1 MRSDQ
6 KTTQQKHPVPQR
18 DRLLGETMS
27 LTQREISSIVSRLV
41 QTANRELPQD
51 VESALLA
58 AREKEESQN
67 GRLVLDIIVEN
78 ARLARQTGL
87 PICQDTG
94 IDVVFLKIGQE
105 VNIERDLVRAVNEGI
120 AMGTAEGCLRCSV
133 CDPITRKNTG
143 DNTPAVVHVEV
154 VAGDSL
160 EISVLP
166 KGSGSENMSTMV
178 MLPPSAGED
187 GIVRAVADQVL
198 KAGPNPCPPGIIGIG
213 IGGTM
218 EKAALL
224 AKKALLRPVGM
235 RNSRDDLAKLED
247 RIFVQVNGLGIG
259 PLGLGGSVTSLGVA
273 VEVYPCHIASLPL
286 AINIQCHAARHR
298 TARWANGSWLMIQ
311 PRLSFENDARH
322 PTDFKDRAFRI
333 DLPLSESVVAKLR
346 AGDWVLL
353 NGFVYTGRDQTHRR
367 MLEIL
372 DRGDPLPVNLK
383 GQSIYYVG
391 PCPAPQGRPVGSAGP
406 TTSYRMDA
414 YTPRLLAEGVL
425 ATMGKGKR
433 SPEVK
438 SAMKEHGSVYFAT
451 IGGAGAYLASCVE
464 SCELIAFPELG
475 PEALYRM
482 KVKDFPAIVINDV
495 TGSDFYEIAIKQ
507 H

>member
-1 MRSDQ
+1 
-6 KTTQQKHPVPQR
+6 
-18 DRLLGETMS
+18 MS
-27 LTQREISSIVSRLV
+27 LTQREVSSIVSRLV
-41 QTANRELPQD
+41 QAANRELPQD
-51 VESALLA
+51 VESALLV

-67 GRLVLDIIVEN
+67 GRLALDIIVEN

-94 IDVVFLKIGQE
+94 IDVVFVKIGQE
-105 VNIERDLVRAVNEGI
+105 VNIEGDLAGAVNEGI
-120 AMGTAEGCLRCSV
+120 ALGTAEGRLRCSV
-133 CDPITRKNTG
+133 CDPVTRENTG
-143 DNTPAVVHVEV
+143 DNTPAVVHIEP
-154 VAGDSL
+154 VAGNTL

-166 KGSGSENMSTMV
+166 KGCGSENMSTV
-178 MLPPSAGED
+178 TMLPPSAGKD
-187 GIVRAVADQVL
+187 GIVRAVADQIL
-198 KAGPNPCPPGIIGIG
+198 RAGPNPCPPGIIGIG

-224 AKKALLRPVGM
+224 AKKALLRPVGSK
-235 RNSRDDLAKLED
+235 NSRDDVARLED

-273 VEVYPCHIASLPL
+273 AEIYPCHIASLPL
-286 AINIQCHAARHR
+286 AINIQCHAARHC
-298 TARWANGSWLMIQ
+298 TARWKNGSWLMVQ
-311 PRLSFENDARH
+311 PHLSFENDVRH
-322 PTDFKDRAFRI
+322 PTAFKDRAFRI
-333 DLPLSESVVAKLR
+333 DLPFSESVIAGLR

-367 MLEIL
+367 LVKML
-372 DRGDPLPVNLK
+372 DSGVSLPMDLK
-383 GQSIYYVG
+383 DQLIYYVG

-414 YTPRLLAEGVL
+414 YTPRILDEGVL

-433 SPEVK
+433 SPEVRA
-438 SAMKEHGSVYFAT
+438 AMKERGAVYFAA
-451 IGGAGAYLASCVE
+451 IGGAGAYLANCIE

-495 TGSDFYEIAIKQ
+495 TGADFYEIAIKQ
-507 H
+507 HKIYI

>member
-1 MRSDQ
+1 MN
-6 KTTQQKHPVPQR
+6 
-18 DRLLGETMS
+18 
-27 LTQREISSIVSRLV
+27 LTEDTITSIVSRLV

-58 AREKEESQN
+58 ARENEWSQN
-67 GRLVLDIIVEN
+67 GRLLLDIIVEN
-78 ARLARQTGL
+78 AKLARQTGL

-94 IDVVFLKIGQE
+94 IDVVFVQIGQE
-105 VNIERDLVRAVNEGI
+105 LKIEGDLVRAINEGI
-120 AMGTAEGCLRCSV
+120 ALGTAEGWLRCSV

-143 DNTPAVVHVEV
+143 DNTPAVVHVEP

-166 KGSGSENMSTMV
+166 KGCGSENMSAMV
-178 MLPPSAGED
+178 MLSPSVGED
-187 GIVRAVADQVL
+187 GIVRAVVDQVL

-224 AKKALLRPVGM
+224 AKKALLRPVGS
-235 RNSRDDLAKLED
+235 RNLRDDLAELED
-247 RIFVQVNGLGIG
+247 RIFVRINGLGIG

-273 VEVYPCHIASLPL
+273 VEVYPCHIASLPV
-286 AINIQCHAARHR
+286 AINIQCHAARHC
-298 TARWANGSWLMIQ
+298 TARWKDGSWVMSQESGVISS
-311 PRLSFENDARH
+311 PLSPAKR
-322 PTDFKDRAFRI
+322 PMPLVQGVVRI
-333 DLPLSESVVAKLR
+333 ELPLSKSAIRDLR

-353 NGFVYTGRDQTHRR
+353 NGVVYTGRDQTHRR
-367 MLEIL
+367 LVEML
-372 DRGDPLPVNLK
+372 DRGDSLPVDLR

-391 PCPAPQGRPVGSAGP
+391 PSPAPPGRPVGSAGP

-414 YTPRLLAEGVL
+414 YTPRMLAEGVL
-425 ATMGKGKR
+425 ATMGKGRR

-438 SAMKEHGSVYFAT
+438 AVLKEHGAVYFAT
-451 IGGAGAYLASCVE
+451 TGGAGAYLASCIE

-482 KVKDFPAIVINDV
+482 KVKDFPAIVINDIM
-495 TGSDFYEIAIKQ
+495 GADFYEIAIKQ
-507 H
+507 HKVYI

>member
-1 MRSDQ
+1 
-6 KTTQQKHPVPQR
+6 
-18 DRLLGETMS
+18 MS
-27 LTQREISSIVSRLV
+27 LTQQEISSIVSRLV

-51 VESALLA
+51 VESALLD
-58 AREKEESQN
+58 AREREESQA
-67 GRLVLDIIVEN
+67 GKLVLDIILEN

-94 IDVVFLKIGQE
+94 IDVVFLQIGQE
-105 VNIERDLVRAVNEGI
+105 IDIEGDLVKAVNEGI
-120 AMGTAEGCLRCSV
+120 ALGTADGCLRCSV

-143 DNTPAVVHVEV
+143 DNTPAVVHFEP
-154 VAGDSL
+154 VAGDTL

-166 KGSGSENMSTMV
+166 KGCGSENMSATV

-187 GIVRAVADQVL
+187 GIVKAVADQVL
-198 KAGPNPCPPGIIGIG
+198 KAGSNPCPPGIIGIG

-218 EKAALL
+218 EKASLL
-224 AKKALLRPVGM
+224 AKKALLRPVGSK
-235 RNSRDDLAKLED
+235 NSRNDVAELED
-247 RIFVQVNGLGIG
+247 RIFVQINGLGIG

-286 AINIQCHAARHR
+286 AINIQCHAARHC
-298 TARWANGSWLMIQ
+298 TARWTNGSWLMVQ
-311 PRLSFENDARH
+311 PHLSFENDAQH
-322 PTDFKDRAFRI
+322 LTAFKDRAFHI
-333 DLPLSESVVAKLR
+333 DLPFSESVIAGLR

-353 NGFVYTGRDQTHRR
+353 NGIVYTGRDQTHRR
-367 MLEIL
+367 LVEMLDSGAL
-372 DRGDPLPVNLK
+372 LPIDLK
-383 GQSIYYVG
+383 SQLIYYVG
-391 PCPAPQGRPVGSAGP
+391 PSPAPPGRPVGSAGP

-414 YTPRLLAEGVL
+414 YTPRMLAKGVL

-438 SAMKEHGSVYFAT
+438 AALKKHRAVYFAT
-451 IGGAGAYLASCVE
+451 IGGAGAYLASCIE
-464 SCELIAFPELG
+464 TCELIAFPELG

-495 TGSDFYEIAIKQ
+495 TGADFYEIAIKQ
-507 H
+507 HKI

>member
-1 MRSDQ
+1 M
-6 KTTQQKHPVPQR
+6 K
-18 DRLLGETMS
+18 
-27 LTQREISSIVSRLV
+27 LTEREITSIVSRLV

-58 AREKEESQN
+58 AREREESQN

-78 ARLARQTGL
+78 AGLARQTGL

-94 IDVVFLKIGQE
+94 IDVVFVQIGQE
-105 VNIERDLVRAVNEGI
+105 LKIEGDLIRAINEGI
-120 AMGTAEGCLRCSV
+120 ALGTREGYLRCSV

-143 DNTPAVVHVEV
+143 DNTPAVVHVEPV
-154 VAGDSL
+154 VGDSL
-160 EISVLP
+160 QISVLP
-166 KGSGSENMSTMV
+166 KGCGSENMSAMV

-213 IGGTM
+213 IGGTT
-218 EKAALL
+218 EKTALL
-224 AKKALLRPVGM
+224 AKKALLRPVGL
-235 RNSRDDLAKLED
+235 RNPRDDLAKLED
-247 RIFVQVNGLGIG
+247 RIFVRINGLGIG

-286 AINIQCHAARHR
+286 AINIQCHAARHC
-298 TARWANGSWLMIQ
+298 TARWANGSWLMIP
-311 PRLSFENDARH
+311 PRLSFENDAQH
-322 PTDFKDRAFRI
+322 PAAFKDRVFRI
-333 DLPLSESVVAKLR
+333 DLPLSESVVADLR

-353 NGFVYTGRDQTHRR
+353 SGVVYTGRDQTHRR
-367 MLEIL
+367 LVEML
-372 DRGDPLPVNLK
+372 DSGASLPVDLK
-383 GQSIYYVG
+383 GQLIYYVG
-391 PCPAPQGRPVGSAGP
+391 PSPAPAGRPVGSAGP

-414 YTPRLLAEGVL
+414 YTPRMLAEGVL

-438 SAMKEHGSVYFAT
+438 AAMKDHGAVYFAT
-451 IGGAGAYLASCVE
+451 IGGAGTYLSSHIE
-464 SCELIAFPELG
+464 TCELVAFPELG

-482 KVKDFPAIVINDV
+482 RVKNFPAIVINDV
-495 TGSDFYEIAIKQ
+495 SGADFYDIAIKQ
-507 H
+507 YKV

>member
-1 MRSDQ
+1 
-6 KTTQQKHPVPQR
+6 
-18 DRLLGETMS
+18 MS
-27 LTQREISSIVSRLV
+27 LMQQEISSIVSRLV

-58 AREKEESQN
+58 AREREESQA
-67 GRLVLDIIVEN
+67 GKLVLDIILEN
-78 ARLARQTGL
+78 ASLARQTGL

-94 IDVVFLKIGQE
+94 IDVVFLQIGQE
-105 VNIERDLVRAVNEGI
+105 IDIEGDLVKAVNEGI
-120 AMGTAEGCLRCSV
+120 ALGTAEGRLRCSV

-143 DNTPAVVHVEV
+143 DNTPAVVHFEP
-154 VAGDSL
+154 VAGDTL

-166 KGSGSENMSTMV
+166 KGCGSENMSTTV

-187 GIVRAVADQVL
+187 GIVKAVADQVL
-198 KAGPNPCPPGIIGIG
+198 KAGSNPCPPGIIGIG

-224 AKKALLRPVGM
+224 AKKALLRPVGSK
-235 RNSRDDLAKLED
+235 NSRDNVAELED
-247 RIFVQVNGLGIG
+247 RIFVQINGLGIG

-286 AINIQCHAARHR
+286 AINIQCHAARHC
-298 TARWANGSWLMIQ
+298 TARWKNGSWLMVQ

-322 PTDFKDRAFRI
+322 PTAFKDRAFRI
-333 DLPLSESVVAKLR
+333 DLPLSESVVADLR
-346 AGDWVLL
+346 AGDWVLI
-353 NGFVYTGRDQTHRR
+353 NGVVYTGRDQTHRR
-367 MLEIL
+367 LVEML
-372 DRGDPLPVNLK
+372 DSGAPLPIDLK
-383 GQSIYYVG
+383 SQLIYYVG
-391 PCPAPQGRPVGSAGP
+391 PSPAPPGRPVGSAGP

-414 YTPRLLAEGVL
+414 YTPRMLAEGVL

-438 SAMKEHGSVYFAT
+438 AALKKHKAVYFAT
-451 IGGAGAYLASCVE
+451 IGGAGAYLANCIE
-464 SCELIAFPELG
+464 TCKLIAFPELG

-495 TGSDFYEIAIKQ
+495 TGADFYEIAIKQ
-507 H
+507 HKI